1 MARKKKLVTEDPSSQ
16 IEQLKIE
23 IENLTQELKAKK
35 TELKQLEK
43 DKIAYDSYQEYL
55 KQENRK
61 RNCSVVVESGQKFR

>member
-55 KQENRK
+55 KQEISRL
-61 RNCSVVVESGQKFR
+61 RCEQEV

>member
-43 DKIAYDSYQEYL
+43 DKIAYESYQ
-55 KQENRK
+55 Q
-61 RNCSVVVESGQKFR
+61 

>member
-35 TELKQLEK
+35 TAVSYTHLTLPT
-43 DKIAYDSYQEYL
+43 IA
-55 KQENRK
+55 
-61 RNCSVVVESGQKFR
+61 